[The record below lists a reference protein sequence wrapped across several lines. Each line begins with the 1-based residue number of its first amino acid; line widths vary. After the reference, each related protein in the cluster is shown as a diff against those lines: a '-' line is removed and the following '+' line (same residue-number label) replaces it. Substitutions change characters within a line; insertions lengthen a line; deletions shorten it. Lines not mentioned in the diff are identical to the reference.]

1 MNGAAMS
8 AAGVGMRPAEACG
21 WAERWGWGS
30 LGRRARARS
39 GAEAHAGDARVRGLR
54 LGLTGAFCR

>member
-30 LGRRARARS
+30 LGCRAGARS
-39 GAEAHAGDARVRGLR
+39 GAEAHAGAARVRALR
-54 LGLTGAFCR
+54 LRLTEELCR